1 MRAGITFAYNTR
13 GAEARGGQDVQTRY
27 GSWEP
32 QVLSQVDRADL
43 RKITGSFFIVTALA
57 GTGLGVAQAPPA
69 APPLQAAP
77 SVQDATGGKVVL
89 LSLEDA
95 LRIGSGESETVW
107 VAEAGVMRAVGS
119 EIVSKSGFYPQV
131 SGTAAYTRT
140 LRSQYDGL
148 FSSSSTGGS
157 GGVQNLPFGRTNQYT
172 LGLTL
177 SQFIFDGGQTVA
189 RLRASQARRLSSEI
203 NVDAARAESLLDVT
217 SAYFDALLAERLVT
231 IAEASLAQQE
241 EILRQTTVAFQV
253 GDKSEFE
260 QLQSRVSRDNQ
271 LPLVLQNRSRR
282 QEAYLR
288 LKQLLNVPLGD
299 EVRLTTTLEELPARF
314 ATPSDLATDA
324 RAPVRQAEEEVKANE
339 SLLTGARA
347 ERLPSIS
354 FNSRY
359 SPVAY
364 PANGLPQYGDFR
376 EDWTVTLNLSIPI
389 FTGGRITGDQLV
401 ARGNLSEARA
411 RLKQTREAAE
421 LDVRTSQ
428 LDLGDAEALLK
439 SNESTVEQAR
449 RGYEIAQ
456 IRFREGI
463 SSQIELQNSRLLFEQ
478 AEVNRAQALRN
489 VQVARAR
496 LALIRDLPL
505 TTAGSQATA
514 QVSGASTG
522 AAAAGAPAQTSQPTP
537 GATSTVPG
545 GTTAPGQPGGP
556 GGTFR

>member
-1 MRAGITFAYNTR
+1 M
-13 GAEARGGQDVQTRY
+13 
-27 GSWEP
+27 
-32 QVLSQVDRADL
+32 DRAVL
-43 RKITGSFFIVTALA
+43 KKITGSFFIVVALA
-57 GTGLGVAQAPPA
+57 WTGSGVAQTSQPAP
-69 APPLQAAP
+69 P
-77 SVQDATGGKVVL
+77 SVQDAGGPKVVL

-107 VAEAGVMRAVGS
+107 VAEAGVTRAVGS
-119 EIVSKSGFYPQV
+119 EIISRSGLFPQV
-131 SGTAAYTRT
+131 SGTASYTRT
-140 LRSQYDGL
+140 LRSQYSGL
-148 FSSSSTGGS
+148 FSGSSTGGS
-157 GGVQNLPFGRTNQYT
+157 GGSGSGGVQDLPFGRTNQYS

-177 SQFIFDGGQTVA
+177 SQYIFDGGQTVA
-189 RLRASQARRLSSEI
+189 RLRASRARRRSSEI
-203 NVDAARAESLLDVT
+203 SVDAARAETLLDVT
-217 SAYFDALLAERLVT
+217 SSYFDALLSERLVT
-231 IAEASLAQQE
+231 IAEASLGQQE

-260 QLQSRVSRDNQ
+260 QLQARVSRDNQ

-299 EVRLTTTLEELPARF
+299 DVHLTTPLEDLPARF
-314 ATPSDLATDA
+314 ATPSDLAADA
-324 RAPVRQAEEEVKANE
+324 RAPVRQAEEEVQANE

-347 ERLPSIS
+347 ERWPSIS

-389 FTGGRITGDQLV
+389 LTGGRITGDQLV

-428 LDLGDAEALLK
+428 LDLADAEALLR

-463 SSQIELQNSRLLFEQ
+463 SSQIELQNSRLLSEQ

-505 TTAGSQATA
+505 NGGQSTAQAGTGATGSTFGGSTQTTQPNQAT
-514 QVSGASTG
+514 GAPS
-522 AAAAGAPAQTSQPTP
+522 AAG
-537 GATSTVPG
+537 
-545 GTTAPGQPGGP
+545 GTAVPGQPGP
-556 GGTFR
+556 GGSFQ

>member
-1 MRAGITFAYNTR
+1 MDR
-13 GAEARGGQDVQTRY
+13 
-27 GSWEP
+27 S
-32 QVLSQVDRADL
+32 VLK
-43 RKITGSFFIVTALA
+43 KITGSFFIVMALTGA
-57 GTGLGVAQAPPA
+57 GSGVAQTPLPDMSAPP
-69 APPLQAAP
+69 
-77 SVQDATGGKVVL
+77 VQDASGPKVVL

-119 EIVSKSGFYPQV
+119 EIVSRSGLFPQV
-131 SGTAAYTRT
+131 SGTASYTRT

-148 FSSSSTGGS
+148 FSSGNGS
-157 GGVQNLPFGRTNQYT
+157 GSGVQDLPFGRTNQYS
-172 LGLTL
+172 LGLAL
-177 SQFIFDGGQTVA
+177 SQYIFDGGQTVA
-189 RLRASQARRLSSEI
+189 RLRASRARRRSSEI
-203 NVDAARAESLLDVT
+203 SVDAARAETLLDVT
-217 SAYFDALLAERLVT
+217 SSYFDALLTERLVT
-231 IAEASLAQQE
+231 IAEASLGQQE

-260 QLQSRVSRDNQ
+260 QLQARVSRDNQ

-288 LKQLLNVPLGD
+288 LKQLLNVPLAD
-299 EVRLTTTLEELPARF
+299 EIHLTTTLEELPARF
-314 ATPSDLATDA
+314 ATPSDLAADA
-324 RAPVRQAEEEVKANE
+324 RAPVRQAEEEVNANE

-347 ERLPSIS
+347 ERWPSIS

-359 SPVAY
+359 NPVAY
-364 PANGLPQYGDFR
+364 PANGLPEFGDFR

-428 LDLGDAEALLK
+428 LDLADAEALLK

-463 SSQIELQNSRLLFEQ
+463 SSQIELQNSRLLSEQ

-505 TTAGSQATA
+505 NGGQSTA
-514 QVSGASTG
+514 QAGTGTTFGGSTQSMQPNQTTTPS
-522 AAAAGAPAQTSQPTP
+522 AGA
-537 GATSTVPG
+537 G
-545 GTTAPGQPGGP
+545 GTTVPGQPGP
-556 GGTFR
+556 GGSFQ

>member
-1 MRAGITFAYNTR
+1 MK
-13 GAEARGGQDVQTRY
+13 
-27 GSWEP
+27 
-32 QVLSQVDRADL
+32 
-43 RKITGSFFIVTALA
+43 KITGSFFIVVALT
-57 GTGLGVAQAPPA
+57 GTGSGVAQT
-69 APPLQAAP
+69 PLPDMSAP
-77 SVQDATGGKVVL
+77 SVQDAGAPKVVL

-119 EIVSKSGFYPQV
+119 EIVSRSGLFPQV
-131 SGTAAYTRT
+131 SGTASYTRT
-140 LRSQYDGL
+140 LRSQFSGL
-148 FSSSSTGGS
+148 FSSGGGDGTGG
-157 GGVQNLPFGRTNQYT
+157 GAQDLPFGRTNQYS
-172 LGLTL
+172 LGLAL
-177 SQFIFDGGQTVA
+177 SQYIFDGGQTVA
-189 RLRASQARRLSSEI
+189 RLRASRARRRSSEI
-203 NVDAARAESLLDVT
+203 SVDAARAETLLDVT
-217 SAYFDALLAERLVT
+217 SSYFDALLTERLVT

-260 QLQSRVSRDNQ
+260 QLQARVSRDNQ

-288 LKQLLNVPLGD
+288 LKQLLNVPLAD
-299 EVRLTTTLEELPARF
+299 EVHLTTPLEELPARF
-314 ATPSDLATDA
+314 ATPSDLAADA
-324 RAPVRQAEEEVKANE
+324 RAPVRQAEEEVNANE

-347 ERLPSIS
+347 ERWPSIS

-364 PANGLPQYGDFR
+364 PANGLPEFGDFR

-428 LDLGDAEALLK
+428 LDLADAEALLR

-505 TTAGSQATA
+505 NGGQSTA
-514 QVSGASTG
+514 QAGTG
-522 AAAAGAPAQTSQPTP
+522 ATGTTFGGSTQTTQPNQTTGAPSA
-537 GATSTVPG
+537 AG
-545 GTTAPGQPGGP
+545 GTTIPGQPGP
-556 GGTFR
+556 GGSFQ

>member
-1 MRAGITFAYNTR
+1 
-13 GAEARGGQDVQTRY
+13 
-27 GSWEP
+27 
-32 QVLSQVDRADL
+32 LK
-43 RKITGSFFIVTALA
+43 KITGSFFIVMALT
-57 GTGLGVAQAPPA
+57 GTGSGVAQT
-69 APPLQAAP
+69 PLPDMSAP
-77 SVQDATGGKVVL
+77 SVQDASGPKVVL

-119 EIVSKSGFYPQV
+119 EIVSRSGLFPQV
-131 SGTAAYTRT
+131 SGTASYIRT
-140 LRSQYDGL
+140 LRSQFSGL
-148 FSSSSTGGS
+148 FSSGGGS
-157 GGVQNLPFGRTNQYT
+157 GSGSEVQDLPFGRTNQYS

-189 RLRASQARRLSSEI
+189 RLRASRARRRSTEI
-203 NVDAARAESLLDVT
+203 SVDAARAETLLDVT
-217 SAYFDALLAERLVT
+217 SAYFDALLTERLVT
-231 IAEASLAQQE
+231 IAEASLGQQE

-260 QLQSRVSRDNQ
+260 QLQARVSRDNQ

-288 LKQLLNVPLGD
+288 LKQLLNVPLAD
-299 EVRLTTTLEELPARF
+299 EVHLTTTLEELPARF
-314 ATPSDLATDA
+314 ATPSELAADA
-324 RAPVRQAEEEVKANE
+324 RAPVRQAEEEVNANE

-347 ERLPSIS
+347 ERWPSIS

-359 SPVAY
+359 NPVAY
-364 PANGLPQYGDFR
+364 PANGLPEFGDFR

-428 LDLGDAEALLK
+428 LDLADAEALLR

-505 TTAGSQATA
+505 GQFTA
-514 QVSGASTG
+514 QSTG
-522 AAAAGAPAQTSQPTP
+522 AGTTPGGSTQTTQPNQTTGAPSAGA
-537 GATSTVPG
+537 G
-545 GTTAPGQPGGP
+545 GTTVPGQPGP
-556 GGTFR
+556 GGSFQ

>member
-1 MRAGITFAYNTR
+1 
-13 GAEARGGQDVQTRY
+13 
-27 GSWEP
+27 
-32 QVLSQVDRADL
+32 LK
-43 RKITGSFFIVTALA
+43 KITGSFFIVMALA
-57 GTGLGVAQAPPA
+57 ATGLLSARTPPTVQ
-69 APPLQAAP
+69 PPPPVQP
-77 SVQDATGGKVVL
+77 VQDAGAPKVVL

-119 EIVSKSGFYPQV
+119 EIISRSGLFPQL

-140 LRSQYDGL
+140 LRSQFSGL
-148 FSSSSTGGS
+148 FSGSSTGGT
-157 GGVQNLPFGRTNQYT
+157 GGAVQDLPFGRTNQYS

-177 SQFIFDGGQTVA
+177 SQFIFDAGQTVS
-189 RLRASQARRLSSEI
+189 RLRASRARRRSSEI
-203 NVDAARAESLLDVT
+203 SVDAARAETLLDVT
-217 SAYFDALLAERLVT
+217 SAYFDALLTERLVT
-231 IAEASLAQQE
+231 IAEASLGQQE

-260 QLQSRVSRDNQ
+260 QLQARVSRDNQ

-299 EVRLTTTLEELPARF
+299 DVHLTTPLEELPARF
-314 ATPSDLATDA
+314 ATPSDLAADA
-324 RAPVRQAEEEVKANE
+324 RAPVRQAEEEVRANE

-347 ERLPSIS
+347 ERWPSIS

-364 PANGLPQYGDFR
+364 PANGFPQYGDFR

-389 FTGGRITGDQLV
+389 LTGGRITGDQLV

-428 LDLGDAEALLK
+428 LDLADAEALLR

-505 TTAGSQATA
+505 NSAGLSTA
-514 QVSGASTG
+514 QTTGTSTG
-522 AAAAGAPAQTSQPTP
+522 TSGTTQTTQPNQTTGAPSA
-537 GATSTVPG
+537 G
-545 GTTAPGQPGGP
+545 GTTVPGQPGS
-556 GGTFR
+556 GGTFQ

>member
-1 MRAGITFAYNTR
+1 
-13 GAEARGGQDVQTRY
+13 
-27 GSWEP
+27 
-32 QVLSQVDRADL
+32 
-43 RKITGSFFIVTALA
+43 
-57 GTGLGVAQAPPA
+57 
-69 APPLQAAP
+69 
-77 SVQDATGGKVVL
+77 
-89 LSLEDA
+89 
-95 LRIGSGESETVW
+95 
-107 VAEAGVMRAVGS
+107 
-119 EIVSKSGFYPQV
+119 
-131 SGTAAYTRT
+131 

-148 FSSSSTGGS
+148 FSTSSTGQGGGS
-157 GGVQNLPFGRTNQYT
+157 GSGVQNLPFGQRNQYT

-203 NVDAARAESLLDVT
+203 NVDSARAESLLDVT

-260 QLQSRVSRDNQ
+260 QLQARVSRDNQ

-299 EVRLTTTLEELPARF
+299 EVRLTTALEELPARF
-314 ATPSDLATDA
+314 ATPSDLAADA
-324 RAPVRQAEEEVKANE
+324 RAPVRQAEEEVRANE

-376 EDWTVTLNLSIPI
+376 EDWTVTLNLSVPI

-421 LDVRTSQ
+421 LVVRTSQ

-505 TTAGSQATA
+505 TSAGSQATA

-522 AAAAGAPAQTSQPTP
+522 AAAAGSPAQTSQPAT
-537 GATSTVPG
+537 GATSAVPG
-545 GTTAPGQPGGP
+545 GTTTVPGQPGGP
-556 GGTFR
+556 GGTFQ

>member
-1 MRAGITFAYNTR
+1 
-13 GAEARGGQDVQTRY
+13 
-27 GSWEP
+27 
-32 QVLSQVDRADL
+32 
-43 RKITGSFFIVTALA
+43 
-57 GTGLGVAQAPPA
+57 
-69 APPLQAAP
+69 
-77 SVQDATGGKVVL
+77 
-89 LSLEDA
+89 
-95 LRIGSGESETVW
+95 
-107 VAEAGVMRAVGS
+107 
-119 EIVSKSGFYPQV
+119 
-131 SGTAAYTRT
+131 
-140 LRSQYDGL
+140 
-148 FSSSSTGGS
+148 
-157 GGVQNLPFGRTNQYT
+157 
-172 LGLTL
+172 
-177 SQFIFDGGQTVA
+177 
-189 RLRASQARRLSSEI
+189 
-203 NVDAARAESLLDVT
+203 
-217 SAYFDALLAERLVT
+217 VT
-231 IAEASLAQQE
+231 IAEASLGQQE

-260 QLQSRVSRDNQ
+260 QLQARVSRDNQ

-288 LKQLLNVPLGD
+288 LKQLLNVPLAD
-299 EVRLTTTLEELPARF
+299 DVHLTTTLEELPARF
-314 ATPSDLATDA
+314 ATPSDLAADA
-324 RAPVRQAEEEVKANE
+324 RAPVRQAEEEVNANE

-347 ERLPSIS
+347 ERWPSIS

-364 PANGLPQYGDFR
+364 PANGLPEFGDFR

-389 FTGGRITGDQLV
+389 LTGGRITGDQLV

-505 TTAGSQATA
+505 NGGQSTA
-514 QVSGASTG
+514 QAGTGVTGSTFGGSTQTTQPNQTTG
-522 AAAAGAPAQTSQPTP
+522 APSAAAG
-537 GATSTVPG
+537 
-545 GTTAPGQPGGP
+545 GTTVPGQPGP
-556 GGTFR
+556 GGSFQ

>member
-1 MRAGITFAYNTR
+1 M
-13 GAEARGGQDVQTRY
+13 
-27 GSWEP
+27 
-32 QVLSQVDRADL
+32 
-43 RKITGSFFIVTALA
+43 ALA
-57 GTGLGVAQAPPA
+57 ATGLLSAQTPPA
-69 APPLQAAP
+69 VQPPP
-77 SVQDATGGKVVL
+77 SVQGSGAPKVVL

-119 EIVSKSGFYPQV
+119 EIVSRSGLFPQV
-131 SGTAAYTRT
+131 SGTASYTRT

-148 FSSSSTGGS
+148 FSSSGS
-157 GGVQNLPFGRTNQYT
+157 GTDGGVQDLPFGRTNQYS
-172 LGLTL
+172 LGLNL

-189 RLRASQARRLSSEI
+189 RLRASQARRRSSEI
-203 NVDAARAESLLDVT
+203 SVDAARAETLLDVT
-217 SAYFDALLAERLVT
+217 SAYFDALLTERLVT
-231 IAEASLAQQE
+231 IAEASLGQQV
-241 EILRQTTVAFQV
+241 EILRQTTVAFEV

-260 QLQSRVSRDNQ
+260 QLQARVSRDNQ

-288 LKQLLNVPLGD
+288 LKQLLNVPLSD
-299 EVRLTTTLEELPARF
+299 EVHLTTTLEELPARF
-314 ATPSDLATDA
+314 ATPSDLAADA
-324 RAPVRQAEEEVKANE
+324 RAPVRQAEEEVAANE

-347 ERLPSIS
+347 ERWPSIS
-354 FNSRY
+354 FSSRY

-364 PANGLPQYGDFR
+364 PANGLPEFGDFR
-376 EDWTVTLNLSIPI
+376 DDWTVTLNLSIPI

-411 RLKQTREAAE
+411 RLKQTRESAE

-428 LDLGDAEALLK
+428 LDLADAEALLK

-456 IRFREGI
+456 LRFREGI

-505 TTAGSQATA
+505 NGGQSTA
-514 QVSGASTG
+514 QAGTGVMGSAFGGSTQTTQPNQTTG
-522 AAAAGAPAQTSQPTP
+522 APSAA
-537 GATSTVPG
+537 G
-545 GTTAPGQPGGP
+545 GTTIPGQPGP
-556 GGTFR
+556 GGSFQ

>member
-1 MRAGITFAYNTR
+1 MK
-13 GAEARGGQDVQTRY
+13 
-27 GSWEP
+27 
-32 QVLSQVDRADL
+32 
-43 RKITGSFFIVTALA
+43 KITGSFFIVTALVW
-57 GTGLGVAQAPPA
+57 TGSGVAQTSQPAP
-69 APPLQAAP
+69 P
-77 SVQDATGGKVVL
+77 SVQDAGAPKVVL

-107 VAEAGVMRAVGS
+107 VAEAGVTRAVGS
-119 EIVSKSGFYPQV
+119 EIISRSGLYPQV
-131 SGTAAYTRT
+131 SGTASYTRT
-140 LRSQYDGL
+140 LRSQYSGL
-148 FSSSSTGGS
+148 FSSGS
-157 GGVQNLPFGRTNQYT
+157 GSGSGVQDLPFGRTNQYS

-177 SQFIFDGGQTVA
+177 SQYIFDGGQTVA
-189 RLRASQARRLSSEI
+189 RLRASRARRRSSEI
-203 NVDAARAESLLDVT
+203 SVDAARAETLLDVT
-217 SAYFDALLAERLVT
+217 SSYFDALLSERLVT
-231 IAEASLAQQE
+231 IAEASLGQQE

-260 QLQSRVSRDNQ
+260 QLQARVSRDNQ
-271 LPLVLQNRSRR
+271 FPLVLQNRSRR
-282 QEAYLR
+282 QESYLR
-288 LKQLLNVPLGD
+288 LKQLLNVPLAD
-299 EVRLTTTLEELPARF
+299 EVHLTTPLEELPARF
-314 ATPSDLATDA
+314 ATPSDLAADA
-324 RAPVRQAEEEVKANE
+324 RAPVRQAEEEVNANE

-347 ERLPSIS
+347 ERWPSIS

-364 PANGLPQYGDFR
+364 PANGLPEFGDFR

-428 LDLGDAEALLK
+428 LDLADAEALLR

-463 SSQIELQNSRLLFEQ
+463 SSQIELQSSRLLSEQ

-505 TTAGSQATA
+505 NGGQSTA
-514 QVSGASTG
+514 QAGTG
-522 AAAAGAPAQTSQPTP
+522 ATGTTFGGSTRSTQPNQTTGTPSAGA
-537 GATSTVPG
+537 G
-545 GTTAPGQPGGP
+545 GTTVPGQPGP
-556 GGTFR
+556 GGFFQ

>member
-1 MRAGITFAYNTR
+1 M
-13 GAEARGGQDVQTRY
+13 
-27 GSWEP
+27 
-32 QVLSQVDRADL
+32 
-43 RKITGSFFIVTALA
+43 ALA
-57 GTGLGVAQAPPA
+57 ATGLLSAQTPPMVQ
-69 APPLQAAP
+69 PAP
-77 SVQDATGGKVVL
+77 SVQDMGGSKVIL

-107 VAEAGVMRAVGS
+107 VAEAGVTRAVGS
-119 EIVSKSGFYPQV
+119 EIVSRSGLFPQV
-131 SGTAAYTRT
+131 SGTASYTRT

-148 FSSSSTGGS
+148 FSSSSSGGS
-157 GGVQNLPFGRTNQYT
+157 GSGSGVQDLPFGRTNQYS

-189 RLRASQARRLSSEI
+189 RLRASQARRRSSEI
-203 NVDAARAESLLDVT
+203 SVDAARAETLLDVT
-217 SAYFDALLAERLVT
+217 SAYFDALLSERLVT
-231 IAEASLAQQE
+231 IAEASLGQQE

-288 LKQLLNVPLGD
+288 LKQLLNVPLAD
-299 EVRLTTTLEELPARF
+299 EVHLTTTLEELPARF
-314 ATPSDLATDA
+314 ATTSDLAADA
-324 RAPVRQAEEEVKANE
+324 RAPVRQAEEEVQANE
-339 SLLTGARA
+339 SLLNGARA
-347 ERLPSIS
+347 ERWPSIS

-389 FTGGRITGDQLV
+389 LTGGRITGDQLV

-411 RLKQTREAAE
+411 RLKQAREAAE

-463 SSQIELQNSRLLFEQ
+463 SSQIELQNSRLLSEQ

-505 TTAGSQATA
+505 NGGQSTA
-514 QVSGASTG
+514 QAGTGTTFGGSTQSTQPNQTM
-522 AAAAGAPAQTSQPTP
+522 ATPSAGAGGT
-537 GATSTVPG
+537 TVPG
-545 GTTAPGQPGGP
+545 QPSPGGS
-556 GGTFR
+556 FQ